1 MKIVHADTVPVTE
14 RKDRQRQ
21 GRFIERRL
29 LEGEEGSIDNFQF
42 TLVNT
47 GGDFFSPR
55 HRHNF
60 DQFRFQIEGDGG
72 FDRDGM
78 MTPGTVGYFPE
89 GTRYGPQSNKGDLT
103 TLVLQFAGASGNGYT
118 SEAQISQAVRDLK
131 QFGEFKEGVYYPN
144 PGTGRKQQDGYEAC
158 WEHVN
163 KRKLVYPA
171 ERFHHPVF
179 MNSNAFAWS
188 PIEDQSGAAE
198 KVLGTFDEFGTG
210 IRFVKLA
217 AGASYKAKG
226 RRLYYALGGA
236 GSANAGAGGSGAW
249 KKGDVL
255 YTLVDEAHEIR
266 ASEVA
271 EFYVILMPQFKA
283 AALAKAA

>member
-1 MKIVHADTVPVTE
+1 MLIVHADRIPVTE
-14 RKDRQRQ
+14 RKDRQRD
-21 GRFIERRL
+21 GKFMEKRL
-29 LEGEEGSIDNFQF
+29 LEGAEGSFDNFQF

-60 DQFRFQIEGDGG
+60 DQFRFQIEGEGG
-72 FDRDGM
+72 FDRDGT

-118 SEAQISQAVRDLK
+118 SEAEIARAVRELS
-131 QFGEFKEGVYYPN
+131 QFGEFKGGVFYPKE
-144 PGTGRKQQDGYEAC
+144 GTGRKQQDGYEAC

-163 KRKLVYPA
+163 KRKMSYPP

-179 MNSNAFAWS
+179 MNSNAFNWQPVAG
-188 PIEDQSGAAE
+188 QAAAE
-198 KVLGTFDEFGTG
+198 KVLGNFDEYGTG

-217 AGASYKAKG
+217 PGGAYKAQG
-226 RRLYYALGGA
+226 RRLYFAL
-236 GSANAGAGGSGAW
+236 AGAGTAAGDAW
-249 KKGDVL
+249 QKGDVIH
-255 YTLVDEAHEIR
+255 TAVDEAHEIR
-266 ASEVA
+266 AAEAA
-271 EFYVILMPQFKA
+271 EFFVILMPQFKS